1 MFKLIADGL
10 NRGVFT
16 SASGARRFAIQAG
29 FTHYTIAR
37 A

>member
-10 NRGVFT
+10 NRGTFT
-16 SASGARRFAIQAG
+16 SACGARRFAVQSG